1 MKIHPLLYCTAA
13 IVAIYFI
20 SITGTGCAQ
29 IGSPTGGPRDSLPPE
44 LVSAIPK
51 LLNTNFK
58 GNKIILNFNEYV
70 DVQDVQNNLL
80 VSPLP
85 KINPTIEFKFKIVTI
100 KLKDSL
106 LDNTTYT
113 INFGNAIQDNN
124 EGNPYKNFS
133 YVFSTG
139 KTIDSLQ
146 ISGRVIIAQ
155 TGKADSTII
164 ALLYQHAD
172 DSAVQKRKPN
182 YIAKLDSSGNF
193 TFKYLAA
200 GEYKIYALKDGD
212 GGKNY
217 NSKIEMF
224 AFADSVVTA
233 ADNFSP
239 IKLYAYEEEKEEKK
253 VPKVTAV
260 PGKNAS
266 LLDKKLKYSSSL
278 ANSEQDLLTDL
289 VLIVNHPLKMLDA
302 KKIILTDT
310 NFNNIATKI
319 SIDSTQKNIS
329 IRTKWKEG
337 AQYRLLVFKD
347 AFSDSSGIQL
357 AKQDT
362 IRFVTKQETA
372 YGNLIIRF
380 SNLAAVVHPILQ
392 FIKDGEIYK
401 SIPITSPQWSDKLFP
416 PGEYEVRILFDE
428 NNNGKWDPGSYSK
441 KVQPEK
447 GMTLD
452 TKLIIKANWDNER
465 EIKF

>member
-1 MKIHPLLYCTAA
+1 
-13 IVAIYFI
+13 
-20 SITGTGCAQ
+20 
-29 IGSPTGGPRDSLPPE
+29 
-44 LVSAIPK
+44 
-51 LLNTNFK
+51 
-58 GNKIILNFNEYV
+58 
-70 DVQDVQNNLL
+70 
-80 VSPLP
+80 
-85 KINPTIEFKFKIVTI
+85 
-100 KLKDSL
+100 
-106 LDNTTYT
+106 
-113 INFGNAIQDNN
+113 
-124 EGNPYKNFS
+124 
-133 YVFSTG
+133 
-139 KTIDSLQ
+139 
-146 ISGRVIIAQ
+146 
-155 TGKADSTII
+155 
-164 ALLYQHAD
+164 
-172 DSAVQKRKPN
+172 
-182 YIAKLDSSGNF
+182 
-193 TFKYLAA
+193 
-200 GEYKIYALKDGD
+200 
-212 GGKNY
+212 
-217 NSKIEMF
+217 
-224 AFADSVVTA
+224 
-233 ADNFSP
+233 
-239 IKLYAYEEEKEEKK
+239 
-253 VPKVTAV
+253 
-260 PGKNAS
+260 
-266 LLDKKLKYSSSL
+266 
-278 ANSEQDLLTDL
+278 
-289 VLIVNHPLKMLDA
+289 MLDA